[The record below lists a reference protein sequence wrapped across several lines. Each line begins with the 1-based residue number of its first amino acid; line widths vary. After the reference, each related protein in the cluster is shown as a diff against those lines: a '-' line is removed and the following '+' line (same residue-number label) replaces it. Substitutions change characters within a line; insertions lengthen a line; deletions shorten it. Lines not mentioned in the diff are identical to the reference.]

1 VAALVVVP
9 YLVRFRRRVR
19 ADRERKREAQ
29 GLGIDKPAAQY
40 PYVDPAHCIGCGAC
54 VAACPEGDV
63 LGVVGGTAVVINGL
77 RCVGHARCE
86 AACPVGAI
94 EVGLGDLKSRKDVPL
109 LGPAYETSV
118 PGVFVVGELGG
129 LALVRNAVAQGREVV
144 REIAGRIAAEGAGGG
159 DPAVLDLAIVGAGP
173 AGLSAAL
180 SASHA
185 GLSYL
190 VVEREPTLGGSLL
203 HYPRRKMV
211 LTQPVELPPWGA
223 LDREE
228 YAKEALLELFEGMVR
243 DLELAVRFGSPVS
256 AVEREGDHLVLRT
269 GGDAAGGAIRARCVV
284 LALGRRGTPRK
295 LGVPGEELPKVMYRL
310 LDAESY
316 RDRRIL
322 VVGGGDSAAEAA
334 IGLGRQPGNRV
345 TLSYR
350 RDKIVRVKKKNQDAL
365 DHAFAAGSIEPL
377 FSSRP
382 VAIEPDRV
390 RLEVE
395 GSGEVELPNDEVFV
409 FAGGVPPFDLL
420 HGMGVAFGGP
430 GRAESE

>member
-1 VAALVVVP
+1 
-9 YLVRFRRRVR
+9 
-19 ADRERKREAQ
+19 
-29 GLGIDKPAAQY
+29 
-40 PYVDPAHCIGCGAC
+40 
-54 VAACPEGDV
+54 
-63 LGVVGGTAVVINGL
+63 
-77 RCVGHARCE
+77 
-86 AACPVGAI
+86 
-94 EVGLGDLKSRKDVPL
+94 
-109 LGPAYETSV
+109 
-118 PGVFVVGELGG
+118 
-129 LALVRNAVAQGREVV
+129 
-144 REIAGRIAAEGAGGG
+144 
-159 DPAVLDLAIVGAGP
+159 
-173 AGLSAAL
+173 
-180 SASHA
+180 
-185 GLSYL
+185 
-190 VVEREPTLGGSLL
+190 
-203 HYPRRKMV
+203 
-211 LTQPVELPPWGA
+211 
-223 LDREE
+223 
-228 YAKEALLELFEGMVR
+228 
-243 DLELAVRFGSPVS
+243 
-256 AVEREGDHLVLRT
+256 
-269 GGDAAGGAIRARCVV
+269 
-284 LALGRRGTPRK
+284 
-295 LGVPGEELPKVMYRL
+295 MYRL